1 MPRSINASIRRSPA
15 HPKLCQVGGP
25 GGGQQ
30 PLRLLGHGW
39 DIPALAGQPH
49 AHDGEYYLRA
59 PAPVRGYRF
68 QSPGGESQVPFG
80 LIQGSPGQLVRG
92 HPRGQLGIRRDHAG
106 RKPGQ
111 ELVRGSA
118 QPVEPE
124 ADPVVRQQAGGQ
136 APVLR
141 RLGVADRL
149 DQVPVFR
156 VPPGGGGVQRGQ
168 FGRSAAPQ
176 LQLQQ
181 VGEQLVIAEPG
192 PPRIQRGH
200 ERVGLLELL
209 QEPLP
214 ARAPGEQ
221 VGEFAIYPVEHRGP

>member
-1 MPRSINASIRRSPA
+1 MPRSINASILRSPA

-68 QSPGGESQVPFG
+68 QSSGGESQVPFG
-80 LIQGSPGQLVRG
+80 LFQGSPGQLVHG

-106 RKPGQ
+106 RKPSQ

-141 RLGVADRL
+141 RLGVADCL
-149 DQVPVFR
+149 DQVPVLG

-181 VGEQLVIAEPG
+181 VGEQLVVAEPG

-214 ARAPGEQ
+214 ARFPGEQ
-221 VGEFAIYPVEHRGP
+221 VGQFAVHPVKH